1 MSRFLISLA
10 ALILIYLLVLAS
22 TDPWDV
28 GFGALVGAALLL
40 GTRDFVFSGRTF
52 PIPNLAQ
59 RTLAFL
65 PFVAATVWDIL
76 RGTWTV
82 ALVVL
87 HLRPLRRPGIVAI
100 PIGERTPLGVAIT
113 SLVTTLSPG
122 TFLVD
127 VDEADRT
134 MLMHV
139 LDASDPDAVR
149 EEYEA
154 FYRRYQRHVFP

>member
-1 MSRFLISLA
+1 MNRFLIALA
-10 ALILIYLLVLAS
+10 TLILIYVLVLAS

-28 GFGALVGAALLL
+28 AFGALVGTALLL
-40 GTRDFVFSGRTF
+40 GTRDFVFSGGAV
-52 PIPNLAQ
+52 PIPNLAL

-65 PFVAATVWDIL
+65 PFTAATVWDIL

-87 HLRPLRRPGIVAI
+87 HVRPLRRPGIVAI
-100 PIGERTPLGVAIT
+100 PIGKRTPLGVAAT
-113 SLVTTLSPG
+113 SVVTTLSPG
-122 TFLVD
+122 SFLVD
-127 VDEADRT
+127 VDEADRM

-154 FYRRYQRHVFP
+154 FYWRYQRHVFP